1 MNSAGNHAH
10 SDMVQ
15 NPLLSQPRR
24 SEGSSDSN
32 LLSANMNSSA
42 SNSISQFIRDDVNS
56 PRRSREFLTDI
67 FSQFAGVLGLADTRL
82 EAGGRSDI
90 DYREVGNIL
99 GHDSRLHRRP
109 EDKLDSIKKLPI
121 STTNARWQEAAM
133 MFGVFN
139 RADVLGRILN
149 HIFNRIVV
157 YSLEEAQKAEELEKE
172 IRKREKYRREKEKE
186 KKRLE
191 EEDRKRL
198 EEEEERRRQELE
210 EERNQAEAEVA
221 EGGNVDQAMD
231 IDPPIESTSHEPR
244 VLVSIGGRD
253 IDITGLGI
261 DPTFLEALPA
271 DIREEAF
278 TQHLREIQAS
288 GESSRE
294 LDPEFLD
301 ALPEHIRNE
310 FVSSD
315 TAHNSDSG
323 PLDMDLANFLATLD
337 PPLRQTLL
345 LEQGELSLN
354 SLPPEFV
361 EEARQLRS
369 RAVANFGESWP
380 QSDERDSD
388 QPRRIRILSR
398 APAVA
403 GFNNRVQVYHYDT
416 SDEDIDLDEE
426 DDAEAEVE
434 DAENKRNKKVM
445 AAASLH
451 LLDKSGAAAL
461 IRLLYLPQGVRQ
473 RDSLHEL
480 LLNLCS
486 NKQSRSDVL
495 HILLSVIQ
503 EGSADRT
510 ALEKGFLHTSHKARS
525 VANNS
530 VTAKQ
535 QQTTPRTPNIPK
547 GSQSSYILSEE
558 VLPVA
563 VTQQLLEALEYLV
576 RYSGSVKYFFL
587 CEHEFPIIK
596 KKTKGKEKDQ
606 REKYPI
612 NLLLNLLDRPVVQ
625 ENNLTLELLSSLIQ
639 EITRPLPIVLK
650 TEEKDD
656 NKKSK
661 TKNENKESSN
671 IEGNE
676 EIDTEEAGV
685 AGTSSSE
692 QNAKKVMHRLI
703 DPPRIPEALLQKVSN
718 VLTVKECSSRT
729 FQQTLA
735 LMHNLCAIPGIKELF
750 GNELLRQAVIV
761 GPIIIADLKELLI
774 NVRAAKRGSDLL
786 GANLAKFSSGSSD
799 QAKLLRVLTAI
810 DYLFDPLRNKDT
822 VSNSAAY
829 LESLYNQMTFG
840 PLWGALSDCLILL
853 QDRPDMIH
861 VATALLPLIEALM
874 VVCKHNRVKDIQQR
888 DTTKY
893 ELKKYDIAS
902 EPLHSLFFSFT
913 DEHRKILNQMV
924 RNNPKLM
931 SGSFSTLVKNP
942 KSLDFD
948 NKRRYFYK
956 KITAAPS
963 RLGMTIPINVRRDQV
978 FLDSYKAMYFKSAE
992 EIKFSKLNIRFQD
1005 EEGVDAGGVSREWYQ
1020 VLSRQMFNPDY
1031 ALFTPVASDR
1041 TTFHPNRT
1049 SWVNP
1054 EHLSFFK
1061 FIGRIIGKAIFDCKL
1076 LDCHFSRAVYKK
1088 ILGKSVSIKD
1098 METLD
1103 LEYYK
1108 SLLWMLEND
1117 ITDIITET
1125 FSIEAEDYGEQKVID
1140 LKPGGRDISVTED
1153 NKQEYVQLVVE
1164 YRLLKSV
1171 KDQME
1176 HFLQGFHDIIAK
1188 DVVSIFDEQELELLI
1203 SGMPDIDLDDWRNN
1217 TEYHNY
1223 TPSSQQIKWF
1233 WRSVRSFNAEER
1245 AKLLQFATGTS
1256 KVPLN
1261 GFEHLEGMNGIAK
1274 FNIHRDYGSKDRLPS
1289 SHTCFNQIDLPEY
1302 DTYET
1307 LRGAL
1312 LTAITE
1318 GHEGFGF
1325 A

>member
-1 MNSAGNHAH
+1 MNSP
-10 SDMVQ
+10 STPVQ
-15 NPLLSQPRR
+15 NGSLGGVSRWIRYDAGRR
-24 SEGSSDSN
+24 N
-32 LLSANMNSSA
+32 
-42 SNSISQFIRDDVNS
+42 RDFWT
-56 PRRSREFLTDI
+56 EI
-67 FSQFAGVLGLADTRL
+67 FSQFAGVLGFGDARVEIEGGANDADYHVI
-82 EAGGRSDI
+82 ES
-90 DYREVGNIL
+90 IL
-99 GHDSRLHRRP
+99 RHHSRLHRRP
-109 EDKLDSIKKLPI
+109 EDKFHSIQKFTI

-133 MFGVFN
+133 MFSVFN
-139 RADVLGRILN
+139 RTDILGRILN
-149 HIFNRIVV
+149 PIYNRIVV
-157 YSLEEAQKAEELEKE
+157 YSLDEAQKADELEKE
-172 IRKREKYRREKEKE
+172 IKRREKAKREKEKE
-186 KKRLE
+186 RKRKQE
-191 EEDRKRL
+191 EERKRQ
-198 EEEEERRRQELE
+198 EEEERHRQEE
-210 EERNQAEAEVA
+210 EEQRRIEAATTASENSS
-221 EGGNVDQAMD
+221 GQAMD
-231 IDPPIESTSHEPR
+231 IDQAAESTSNEPR
-244 VLVSIGGRD
+244 VMVSIGGREV
-253 IDITGLGI
+253 DITGLGI

-278 TQHLREIQAS
+278 TQHLREMRAS
-288 GESSRE
+288 GEPSRD
-294 LDPEFLD
+294 LDPAFLE

-310 FVSSD
+310 LVD
-315 TAHNSDSG
+315 HEAQDGEGG
-323 PLDMDLANFLATLD
+323 PHDMELANFLATLD

-345 LEQGELSLN
+345 LEQGELALN
-354 SLPPEFV
+354 SLPPEYA
-361 EEARQLRS
+361 EEARELRS
-369 RAVANFGESWP
+369 RTVANFGEVWP
-380 QSDERDSD
+380 RAEEGESDGR
-388 QPRRIRILSR
+388 PRRIRMLSR
-398 APAVA
+398 APGLSSFVA
-403 GFNNRVQVYHYDT
+403 SSNARRPVYGYET
-416 SDEDIDLDEE
+416 SDEDVDVEE
-426 DDAEAEVE
+426 EEEAEAGAE
-434 DAENKRNKKVM
+434 DKEKKLSGNVI

-451 LLDKSGAAAL
+451 LLDRSGAAAL
-461 IRLLYLPQGVRQ
+461 IRLLYLPQGVSQ

-503 EGSADRT
+503 EGSADRP
-510 ALEKGFLHTSHKARS
+510 ALEKGFVHTSHKARNGG
-525 VANNS
+525 VGANPQP
-530 VTAKQ
+530 KQ
-535 QQTTPRTPNIPK
+535 QQQLTTPRTPNYPK
-547 GSQSSYILSEE
+547 GSQSSYILNDE
-558 VLPVA
+558 VSPVV

-587 CEHEFPIIK
+587 CEHEMPVVK
-596 KKTKGKEKDQ
+596 RKSKGKERDQ

-650 TEEKDD
+650 SSEKGSAQKE
-656 NKKSK
+656 KKD
-661 TKNENKESSN
+661 ESSSKAQTAEAESSRTEGATETAEHEEGTA
-671 IEGNE
+671 IEG
-676 EIDTEEAGV
+676 
-685 AGTSSSE
+685 SPSRRL
-692 QNAKKVMHRLI
+692 HRLI
-703 DPPRIPEALLQKVSN
+703 DPPKIPESLLQKVSN
-718 VLTVKECSSRT
+718 ALTARECSSRT

-735 LMHNLCAIPGIKELF
+735 LMHNLCAIPGVKELF
-750 GNELLRQAVIV
+750 GNELLRQAVSV
-761 GPIIIADLKELLI
+761 GPIIIGDLKELLK
-774 NVRAAKRGSDLL
+774 NVRSARRGSDLL
-786 GANLAKFSSGSSD
+786 GASLAKFSSGSSD

-810 DYLFDPLRNKDT
+810 DYLFDPSRNKTDNEDGKGT
-822 VSNSAAY
+822 SY

-840 PLWGALSDCLILL
+840 PLWGALSDCLRLL

-874 VVCKHNRVKDIQQR
+874 VVCKHSKIKDVQQR
-888 DTTKY
+888 DTGKY
-893 ELKKYDIAS
+893 EAKKYDIAS

-931 SGSFSTLVKNP
+931 SGSFSILVKNP

-948 NKRRYFYK
+948 NKRRFFYK
-956 KITAAPS
+956 RIAPS
-963 RLGMTIPINVRRDQV
+963 PGHVGGSISINVRRDQV
-978 FLDSYKAMYFKSAE
+978 FLDSYRALYFKSAE
-992 EIKFSKLNIRFQD
+992 EIKNSKLNIRFQE

-1061 FIGRIIGKAIFDCKL
+1061 FIGRIIGKAIFDYKL

-1088 ILGKSVSIKD
+1088 ILGKAVSIKD

-1103 LEYYK
+1103 LDYYK
-1108 SLLWMLEND
+1108 SLVWMLEND

-1125 FSIEAEDYGEQKVID
+1125 LSIEAEDYGEQKIID
-1140 LKPGGRDISVTED
+1140 LKPGGRDIPVTEE
-1153 NKQEYVQLVVE
+1153 NKQEYVQLVVD

-1171 KDQME
+1171 QDQME
-1176 HFLQGFHDIIAK
+1176 HFLQGFHDIISK
-1188 DVVSIFDEQELELLI
+1188 DVVAIFDEQELELLI

-1223 TPSSQQIKWF
+1223 TASSQQIKWF
-1233 WRSVRSFNAEER
+1233 WRAVRSFDAEER

-1261 GFEHLEGMNGIAK
+1261 GFEHLEGMNGIAR

-1302 DTYET
+1302 DSYET